1 MNSIVKWQNTKYT
14 QSSNQKKKH
23 SQKFTFWARSW
34 FNVAPLRPI
43 KRIARRSLVQGIRRN
58 QNTPLLN
65 YLPKLSTNC
74 TVGDLIKCK
83 PANGHL
89 QAVVNESPPWWE
101 MSTRPPQQKWW
112 GSGLSCFVWAWRN
125 PVTQPSPGP
134 ISSACVASHV
144 DRKARWKKWTLWGQC
159 LWTQHKLTF
168 LPGAWPILRSWIK
181 LDTKK
186 RCLCQVCASMGSK
199 GSPPV
204 TMSCT
209 ASDGWGWLRTWPPMQ
224 NRVWYWT
231 VAIEFTWCICRFLW
245 EYLFHRYVSGS
256 DDVFL
261 HRFRPSSM
269 LSRGHEVKA
278 SKLSL
283 SPVSSDGRR

>member
-1 MNSIVKWQNTKYT
+1 MTKYT
-14 QSSNQKKKH
+14 QSSNQKKH
-23 SQKFTFWARSW
+23 SQKLTFWARSW

-65 YLPKLSTNC
+65 YLPKLSNKG

-144 DRKARWKKWTLWGQC
+144 DRKARWKKWTLEGNAFGHNTSWHFC
-159 LWTQHKLTF
+159 LE
-168 LPGAWPILRSWIK
+168 PGLSFDHELSWIQ
-181 LDTKK
+181 KK
-186 RCLCQVCASMGSK
+186 VSLQGLCLNGKQGLTSCHNVMHCLRWVGMTEDLAAYAKSGMVLSCRHRIHMVHLQVLVRVSV
-199 GSPPV
+199 SPLCV
-204 TMSCT
+204 RF
-209 ASDGWGWLRTWPPMQ
+209 W
-224 NRVWYWT
+224 
-231 VAIEFTWCICRFLW
+231 WCFSPSIPS
-245 EYLFHRYVSGS
+245 LFHAVKGPRSEGLQVVS
-256 DDVFL
+256 
-261 HRFRPSSM
+261 
-269 LSRGHEVKA
+269 
-278 SKLSL
+278 
-283 SPVSSDGRR
+283 